1 MKERKWFGF
10 GNRAEEPQAA
20 ELALFCPACPQPGIN
35 LPENWKEDARQWLY
49 WRGYV
54 ADGNFIAIHQ
64 MQARS
69 TDDVWIKNG
78 ESFMTERKRYE
89 EHIACTL
96 ETKEVRQTVSSRRPI
111 EYFQQRIAHYLQ

>member
-10 GNRAEEPQAA
+10 GNRAEEPQAG

-35 LPENWKEDARQWLY
+35 LPDNWKEDARQWLY

-96 ETKEVRQTVSSRRPI
+96 ETKEVRQTVSSRRSI